1 MAAADLHELSGAF
14 ALDALDGEELSQ
26 FEAHL
31 LECAE
36 CEREVDSFRAA
47 AAMLAATV
55 ETTPPTHLAAA
66 VFATAATR
74 QQVRPPDALAGRPDA
89 RSGRPRDGIDVIVSD
104 EDLVAAG
111 GAQAGDRAAA
121 VVVPLGG
128 WRARRR
134 SARRWLAV
142 PVAAAAAAALAVVS
156 VRLVQAEQRVD
167 RYREIAE
174 VAAAPD
180 ARAVELTGAAGRAR
194 VVFDPDANR
203 AVVTADGLPAV
214 GDGQTYQL
222 WLLDGTGATPAGLFR
237 PGHDAKVQEV
247 LVLDVPAAT
256 TGMGVT
262 LEPRKGSAKP
272 TTPVVLAG
280 QLTT

>member
-74 QQVRPPDALAGRPDA
+74 QQVRPPVALAGRPDA

-104 EDLVAAG
+104 DEDLVAAG
-111 GAQAGDRAAA
+111 GAQSGDRAAA
-121 VVVPLGG
+121 V
-128 WRARRR
+128 
-134 SARRWLAV
+134 
-142 PVAAAAAAALAVVS
+142 
-156 VRLVQAEQRVD
+156 
-167 RYREIAE
+167 
-174 VAAAPD
+174 
-180 ARAVELTGAAGRAR
+180 
-194 VVFDPDANR
+194 
-203 AVVTADGLPAV
+203 
-214 GDGQTYQL
+214 
-222 WLLDGTGATPAGLFR
+222 
-237 PGHDAKVQEV
+237 
-247 LVLDVPAAT
+247 
-256 TGMGVT
+256 
-262 LEPRKGSAKP
+262 
-272 TTPVVLAG
+272 
-280 QLTT
+280 

>member
-14 ALDALDGEELSQ
+14 ALDALDDDELRL

-55 ETTPPTHLAAA
+55 ETRPPAHLAAA
-66 VFATAATR
+66 VFATAAAR
-74 QQVRPPDALAGRPDA
+74 EQVRPEDALAGRPEA
-89 RSGRPRDGIDVIVSD
+89 GSARPRDGIDLILSD
-104 EDLVAAG
+104 EEFAAG
-111 GAQAGDRAAA
+111 GEASSGRPADR
-121 VVVPLGG
+121 VVVPLVGG
-128 WRARRR
+128 RARRR
-134 SARRWLAV
+134 TGRRWLAV
-142 PVAAAAAAALAVVS
+142 PAAAAAAAALAIVS
-156 VRLVQAEQRVD
+156 VRLVQAEHRVD

-180 ARAVELTGAAGRAR
+180 ARAVELTGSAGRAR
-194 VVFDPDANR
+194 VVFNPDANR
-203 AVVTADGLPAV
+203 AVMTADALPAV

-222 WLLDGTGATPAGLFR
+222 WLLDGTGATSAGLFR
-237 PGHDAKVQEV
+237 PGHDAKVQQ
-247 LVLDVPAAT
+247 LFVLDVPSST

-262 LEPRKGSAKP
+262 VEPRKGSAKP

-280 QLTT
+280 QLAA